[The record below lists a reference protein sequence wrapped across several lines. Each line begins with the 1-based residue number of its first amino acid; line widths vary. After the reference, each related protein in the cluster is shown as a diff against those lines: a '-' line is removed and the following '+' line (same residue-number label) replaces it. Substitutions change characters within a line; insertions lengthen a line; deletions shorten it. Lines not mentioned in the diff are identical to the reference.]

1 MNNSHK
7 NIYKFVT
14 ILKQTN
20 LDRLDDIQ
28 EFSSG
33 KRQYKMD
40 DKYFGRIETL
50 KHLVKTYPTRKT
62 NKEKLNYVD
71 AIVSVQM
78 WEYVDDPDQL
88 DDPSSYQP

>member
-1 MNNSHK
+1 
-7 NIYKFVT
+7 
-14 ILKQTN
+14 
-20 LDRLDDIQ
+20 
-28 EFSSG
+28 
-33 KRQYKMD
+33 MD

-50 KHLVKTYPTRKT
+50 KHLVKTYATRKT

>member
-1 MNNSHK
+1 
-7 NIYKFVT
+7 
-14 ILKQTN
+14 
-20 LDRLDDIQ
+20 
-28 EFSSG
+28 
-33 KRQYKMD
+33 MD